1 MKNKVDKI
9 VNSVKQNKNEKEGM
23 NMDAK
28 AKAEEFFE
36 TIVTRKKSL
45 VEIPRNCSQGE
56 TGALL
61 YLTFVK
67 DGITSSELAEIL
79 NVSLP
84 RVASLLNSLESKNL
98 VKRLTDRED
107 KRKTIVNI
115 TDVGKEIVLNKKE
128 EAINRIAE
136 VIEKLSEEDINEY
149 IRLAKKI
156 STIMDEM
163 QD

>member
-1 MKNKVDKI
+1 
-9 VNSVKQNKNEKEGM
+9 
-23 NMDAK
+23 MDAR

-36 TIVTRKKSL
+36 TIIKRKKSL
-45 VEIPRNCSQGE
+45 IEIPRNCSQGE

-84 RVASLLNSLESKNL
+84 RIASLLNSLESKKL
-98 VKRLTDRED
+98 VEKLTDKED

-115 TDVGKEIVLNKKE
+115 TAVGKELVLSKKE
-128 EAINRIAE
+128 EAINRITK
-136 VIEKLSEEDINEY
+136 VIEKLDEEDINEY

-156 STIMDEM
+156 GKIMEEM

>member
-1 MKNKVDKI
+1 
-9 VNSVKQNKNEKEGM
+9 
-23 NMDAK
+23 MDAK

-36 TIVTRKKSL
+36 TIATRKKSL

-84 RVASLLNSLESKNL
+84 RIASLLNSLESKKL
-98 VKRLTDRED
+98 VEKLTDKED

-115 TDVGKEIVLNKKE
+115 TAVGKELVLSKKE
-128 EAINRIAE
+128 EAINRITK
-136 VIEKLSEEDINEY
+136 VIEKLDEEDINEY

-156 STIMDEM
+156 GKIMEEM

>member
-1 MKNKVDKI
+1 
-9 VNSVKQNKNEKEGM
+9 
-23 NMDAK
+23 MDAK

-45 VEIPRNCSQGE
+45 IEIPRNCSQGE

-67 DGITSSELAEIL
+67 DGITSSELAEVL

-84 RVASLLNSLESKNL
+84 RVVSLINSLESKNL
-98 VKRLTDRED
+98 VEKLTDKED
-107 KRKTIVNI
+107 KRKTIVYI
-115 TDVGKEIVLNKKE
+115 TNVGKELVLSKKE
-128 EAINRIAE
+128 EAITKLTR
-136 VIEKLSEEDINEY
+136 VIERLDEEDINQY

-156 STIMDEM
+156 GKIMDEM

>member
-1 MKNKVDKI
+1 
-9 VNSVKQNKNEKEGM
+9 
-23 NMDAK
+23 MDAR

-36 TIVTRKKSL
+36 TIIKRKKSL
-45 VEIPRNCSQGE
+45 IEIPRNCSQGE

-84 RVASLLNSLESKNL
+84 RIVSLINSLESKKL
-98 VKRLTDRED
+98 VNKLVDKDD
-107 KRKTIVNI
+107 KRKTVIYI
-115 TDVGKEIVLNKKE
+115 TQDGKKLVLEKKE
-128 EAINRIAE
+128 EAILKLTK
-136 VIEKLSEEDINEY
+136 VIEKLDEEDINQY

-156 STIMDEM
+156 SSIMDEM

>member
-1 MKNKVDKI
+1 
-9 VNSVKQNKNEKEGM
+9 
-23 NMDAK
+23 MDAR

-36 TIVTRKKSL
+36 TIIKRKKSL
-45 VEIPRNCSQGE
+45 IEIPRNCSQGE

-84 RVASLLNSLESKNL
+84 RVASLLNSLESKKL
-98 VKRLTDRED
+98 VKKLTDKED

-115 TDVGKEIVLNKKE
+115 TEVGRNLVLTKKE
-128 EAINRIAE
+128 ESIEKLTR
-136 VIEKLSEEDINEY
+136 VIEKLDEEDINQY
-149 IRLAKKI
+149 IKLAQKI
-156 STIMDEM
+156 GKIMDEM

>member
-1 MKNKVDKI
+1 
-9 VNSVKQNKNEKEGM
+9 
-23 NMDAK
+23 MDAR

-36 TIVTRKKSL
+36 TIIKRKKSL
-45 VEIPRNCSQGE
+45 IEIPRNCSQGE

-84 RVASLLNSLESKNL
+84 RVASLLNSLESKKL
-98 VKRLTDRED
+98 VKKLNDKED

-115 TDVGKEIVLNKKE
+115 TEVGRNLVLAKKE
-128 EAINRIAE
+128 ESINKLTR
-136 VIEKLSEEDINEY
+136 VIEKLDEEDINQY
-149 IRLAKKI
+149 IKLAQKI
-156 STIMDEM
+156 GKIMDEM

>member
-1 MKNKVDKI
+1 
-9 VNSVKQNKNEKEGM
+9 
-23 NMDAK
+23 MDAR

-36 TIVTRKKSL
+36 TIIKRKKSL
-45 VEIPRNCSQGE
+45 IEIPRNCSQGE

-67 DGITSSELAEIL
+67 NGITSSELAEIL

-84 RVASLLNSLESKNL
+84 RVASLLNSLASKKL
-98 VKRLTDRED
+98 VKKLTDKED

-115 TDVGKEIVLNKKE
+115 TEVGRNLVLTKKE
-128 EAINRIAE
+128 ESIEKLTR
-136 VIEKLSEEDINEY
+136 VIEKLDEEDINQY
-149 IRLAKKI
+149 IKLAQKI
-156 STIMDEM
+156 GKIMDEM

>member
-1 MKNKVDKI
+1 
-9 VNSVKQNKNEKEGM
+9 M
-23 NMDAK
+23 NAR

-36 TIVTRKKSL
+36 TIIKRKKSL
-45 VEIPRNCSQGE
+45 IEIPRNCSQGE

-67 DGITSSELAEIL
+67 DGITATELAEVL

-84 RVASLLNSLESKNL
+84 RVVSLINSLETKKL
-98 VKRLTDRED
+98 VKKIIDKDD
-107 KRKTIVNI
+107 KRKTIVYI
-115 TDVGKEIVLNKKE
+115 TQEGKKLVLEKKS
-128 EAINRIAE
+128 EAILKLTR
-136 VIEKLSEEDINEY
+136 VIEKLDEKDIDEY

-156 STIMDEM
+156 SSIMDEM

>member
-1 MKNKVDKI
+1 
-9 VNSVKQNKNEKEGM
+9 
-23 NMDAK
+23 MDAK

-45 VEIPRNCSQGE
+45 IEIPRNCSQGE

-67 DGITSSELAEIL
+67 NGITSSELAEIL

-84 RVASLLNSLESKNL
+84 RIASLLNSLESKKL
-98 VKRLTDRED
+98 VEKLTDKED

-115 TDVGKEIVLNKKE
+115 TAVGKELVLSKKE
-128 EAINRIAE
+128 EAINRITK
-136 VIEKLSEEDINEY
+136 VIEKLDEEDINEY

-156 STIMDEM
+156 GKIMEEM

>member
-1 MKNKVDKI
+1 
-9 VNSVKQNKNEKEGM
+9 
-23 NMDAK
+23 MDAK

-36 TIVTRKKSL
+36 SIVIRKKSL

-67 DGITSSELAEIL
+67 DGITSSELAENL

-84 RVASLLNSLESKNL
+84 RVASLVNSLESKNL
-98 VKRLTDRED
+98 VEKLTDKED

-115 TDVGKEIVLNKKE
+115 TKGGKKLILSKKE
-128 EAINRIAE
+128 EAIDKIAK
-136 VIEKLSEEDINEY
+136 VIEKLDEEEINQY
-149 IRLAKKI
+149 IRLTQKI
-156 STIMDEM
+156 GKIMDEM
-163 QD
+163 QDNQI

>member
-1 MKNKVDKI
+1 
-9 VNSVKQNKNEKEGM
+9 
-23 NMDAK
+23 MDAR

-36 TIVTRKKSL
+36 TIIKRKKSL
-45 VEIPRNCSQGE
+45 IEIPRNCSQGE

-84 RVASLLNSLESKNL
+84 RIVSLINSLENKKL
-98 VKRLTDRED
+98 VNKLVDKDD
-107 KRKTIVNI
+107 KRKTVIYI
-115 TDVGKEIVLNKKE
+115 TQDGKKLVLEKKE
-128 EAINRIAE
+128 EAILKLTK
-136 VIEKLSEEDINEY
+136 VIEKLDEEDINQY

-156 STIMDEM
+156 SSIMDEM

>member
-1 MKNKVDKI
+1 
-9 VNSVKQNKNEKEGM
+9 M
-23 NMDAK
+23 NTR

-36 TIVTRKKSL
+36 TIIKRKKSL
-45 VEIPRNCSQGE
+45 IEIPRNCSQGE

-67 DGITSSELAEIL
+67 DGITATELAEVL

-84 RVASLLNSLESKNL
+84 RIVSLINSLETKKL
-98 VKRLTDRED
+98 VKKLVDKDD
-107 KRKTIVNI
+107 KRKTVIHI
-115 TDVGKEIVLNKKE
+115 TQAGKKLVLEKKE
-128 EAINRIAE
+128 EAIVKLTK
-136 VIEKLSEEDINEY
+136 VIEKLDEDDINQY

-156 STIMDEM
+156 SSIMDEM

>member
-1 MKNKVDKI
+1 
-9 VNSVKQNKNEKEGM
+9 
-23 NMDAK
+23 MDAR

-36 TIVTRKKSL
+36 TIIKRKKSL
-45 VEIPRNCSQGE
+45 IEIPRNCSQGE

-84 RVASLLNSLESKNL
+84 RVASLLNSLESKKL
-98 VKRLTDRED
+98 VKKLTDKED

-115 TDVGKEIVLNKKE
+115 TEVGRNLVLAKKE
-128 EAINRIAE
+128 ESINKLTR
-136 VIEKLSEEDINEY
+136 VIEKLDEEDINQY
-149 IRLAKKI
+149 IKLAQKI
-156 STIMDEM
+156 GKIMDEM

>member
-1 MKNKVDKI
+1 
-9 VNSVKQNKNEKEGM
+9 
-23 NMDAK
+23 MDAK

-84 RVASLLNSLESKNL
+84 RITSLLNSLESKKL
-98 VKRLTDRED
+98 VEKLTDKED

-115 TDVGKEIVLNKKE
+115 TAVGKELVLSKKE
-128 EAINRIAE
+128 EAINRITK
-136 VIEKLSEEDINEY
+136 VIEKLDEEDINEY

-156 STIMDEM
+156 GKIMEEM